1 MESQPREVN
10 MSKIL
15 ECGQV
20 VPGCKFVIHG
30 ESEEDVMMKA
40 AEHAR
45 AIHDVV
51 HLSEP
56 LRAQIRAAI
65 KDE

>member
-1 MESQPREVN
+1 

-15 ECGQV
+15 ECGHV
-20 VPGCKFVIHG
+20 VPGCKSVIHG
-30 ESEEDVMMKA
+30 GSEEEVMMKA

-45 AIHDVV
+45 LVHGVE
-51 HLSEP
+51 HLSEQ

-65 KDE
+65 KND

>member
-1 MESQPREVN
+1 MENQPREVS

-15 ECGQV
+15 KCGQV
-20 VPGCKFVIHG
+20 VPGCNFVIHG
-30 ESEEDVMMKA
+30 ESDEDVMMKA
-40 AEHAR
+40 VEHAR
-45 AIHDVV
+45 TIHDVD

-65 KDE
+65 KDG

>member
-1 MESQPREVN
+1 MGEREEVK

-15 ECGQV
+15 ECGTV

-45 AIHDVV
+45 AV
-51 HLSEP
+51 HGVDHMSEA
-56 LRAQIRAAI
+56 LRAKVREAIR
-65 KDE
+65 DG